1 MCQHIVILAER
12 SPQQYV
18 SQCEHGTVHLIWDG
32 VGLHLP
38 GEAFNRLAAHML
50 RTRSVLQERGEPI
63 GQSHCR
69 LNVGKM
75 SIILP
80 AQDFLLL
87 VEMVDGVLPKLNLAG
102 IEETNPLLQLAR
114 HNPVPPVLN

>member
-63 GQSHCR
+63 DQKPLPPECR
-69 LNVGKM
+69 QNVYH
-75 SIILP
+75 S
-80 AQDFLLL
+80 
-87 VEMVDGVLPKLNLAG
+87 AG
-102 IEETNPLLQLAR
+102 AGLSQTN
-114 HNPVPPVLN
+114 

>member
-1 MCQHIVILAER
+1 MCQHTVILAER

-32 VGLHLP
+32 IGLHLP

-50 RTRSVLQERGEPI
+50 RTRSVLQERGELN

-80 AQDFLLL
+80 AQEFLLL
-87 VEMVDGVLPKLNLAG
+87 VEMVDGVLPNLKLEG
-102 IEETNPLLQLAR
+102 FEQTNSLLHLAR
-114 HNPVPPVLN
+114 HRPVPPVLN

>member
-50 RTRSVLQERGEPI
+50 RTRTVLQERG
-63 GQSHCR
+63 GTNDQSHCR
-69 LNVGKM
+69 LSVGKM

-80 AQDFLLL
+80 AQDFLKLI
-87 VEMVDGVLPKLNLAG
+87 EMVEDVLPQIQLEG
-102 IEETNPLLQLAR
+102 SEQTTPLLRHAR
-114 HNPVPPVLN
+114 HRPAPPVLN